1 MMVRDIVEVAG
12 SITST
17 MFSITYLKG
26 NQRWV
31 YRDESIDYGF
41 IGDTYFLTGGY
52 ILQVVPLFD
61 VRVNGVTEQFKALM
75 IYIIDSDGN
84 KIDEE
89 VYLTDGVEPGK
100 SLPRYVVRQSE
111 LHL

>member
-1 MMVRDIVEVAG
+1 MMVSGIIEVED

-17 MFSITYLKG
+17 DFSIRYLEG

-41 IGDTYFLTGGY
+41 IGDTYFLTDGS

-61 VRVNGVTEQFKALM
+61 VRVNGVRGQYKALM
-75 IYIIDSDGN
+75 VYILDLQGN
-84 KIDEE
+84 KTDEV
-89 VYLTDGVEPGK
+89 VYLTDGDDPGR
-100 SLPRYVVRQSE
+100 SIPRYVIRQ
-111 LHL
+111 

>member
-1 MMVRDIVEVAG
+1 MMVRDIVDVEG
-12 SITST
+12 SITSS
-17 MFSITYLKG
+17 MFSMTHLKG

-41 IGDTYFLTGGY
+41 IGNTYFLTGGY

-61 VRVNGVTEQFKALM
+61 VRVNGISGRFKALM
-75 IYIIDSDGN
+75 IYIIDSQGD

-89 VYLTDGVEPGK
+89 VYLTDGDEPGK
-100 SLPRYVVRQSE
+100 SIPRYVIRQSE
-111 LHL
+111 LQS